1 MLQIQRAIVG
11 GEQVELQRLLDEE
24 AGERDWGWRGTEGK
38 TALEL
43 AAVTGQSEMVK
54 MLIGAGAHTNVLSA
68 SGKVCH
74 NGSYTHGDVID
85 TTGYSALH
93 LATIWGQLDCV
104 KTLVGAG
111 ADHRLATRSQET
123 SLQLALRYGNTACAD
138 YLSTVGKS

>member
-24 AGERDWGWRGTEGK
+24 AGERDWGWRGIEGK

-54 MLIGAGAHTNVLSA
+54 MLIGAGAHTNELSA

-74 NGSYTHGDVID
+74 NGS
-85 TTGYSALH
+85 
-93 LATIWGQLDCV
+93 
-104 KTLVGAG
+104 TLM
-111 ADHRLATRSQET
+111 EM
-123 SLQLALRYGNTACAD
+123 SLTPQV
-138 YLSTVGKS
+138 TVHCTLPPFGVSWTV